1 MSISFTDNKL
11 FQKELEKQLAL
22 INNSYVLVGF
32 QENSQTKQETKN
44 GRTKKGGKSMAQI
57 AADNEFGVPSRRVPP
72 RPFMSTSFDENKA
85 NINKAI
91 DNQYKKIIDGQTTVQ
106 KALGLIGLYMIDLIQ
121 KKILE
126 IRTPANSTRTILAK
140 KSDKPLIDFGQM
152 LAAVASKVVLK

>member
-1 MSISFTDNKL
+1 MSISFTDKKL

-72 RPFMSTSFDENKA
+72 RPLCLPPLM
-85 NINKAI
+85 
-91 DNQYKKIIDGQTTVQ
+91 KI
-106 KALGLIGLYMIDLIQ
+106 
-121 KKILE
+121 
-126 IRTPANSTRTILAK
+126 
-140 KSDKPLIDFGQM
+140 KPT
-152 LAAVASKVVLK
+152 